1 MGTLDLGDSLAPLG
15 FGGSWNDR
23 KIRGARGLSLIPAQP
38 AATCSVP
45 DGNVQY
51 EFPDA
56 VRVRQRSGRGRYC
69 VHTVE
74 KLHQRRSMP
83 GRTIERPSKLVGNA
97 GGFCGWHLLLYS
109 HGSISLTWLAISVSV
124 VLEHSSIS
132 NDRNTGGIGR
142 LSNLGS

>member
-15 FGGSWNDR
+15 FGGPRNYR
-23 KIRGARGLSLIPAQP
+23 KIRGARGLSFISAQP

-56 VRVRQRSGRGRYC
+56 VRVRQRSGRGRCC
-69 VHTVE
+69 VYIFE

-83 GRTIERPSKLVGNA
+83 CGTVERPAKLVGNA
-97 GGFCGWHLLLYS
+97 SGFCGWHLLLYS
-109 HGSISLTWLAISVSV
+109 HRAISLTWLPISV
-124 VLEHSSIS
+124 
-132 NDRNTGGIGR
+132 
-142 LSNLGS
+142 